1 MMRTSVWILGDQLLD
16 WHPALDT
23 ALQGGGRA
31 ELRVVLVESRRR
43 ATRLPYQR
51 KKLVLLFSAM
61 RHYALLLQERGIP
74 VEVIQADDI
83 LSGMRQ
89 HVARWQPGR
98 IYSMTAS
105 EYSGRVFQAQL
116 GERLG
121 VKVVLLGNTQ
131 FLIGQYNPFP
141 DAEPGRR
148 YVMEKFYRRMRRYF
162 NLLLDA
168 DGEPLGGQWNYDKE
182 NRRPLPKGF
191 TPQPRLGFAPDAI
204 TRQVMDEVT
213 HLENTVGSVEGFDL
227 AVTHAQAQQALD
239 DFLEHRLA
247 SFGPYEDAMSSRSEL
262 LYHSLLSPYLNT
274 GLLEPLGVARRAEAR
289 YLGGQAPLASVEGF
303 IRQVTGWREYI
314 YWQYSRQMPGLKDA
328 NFWQARRRLPG
339 FFWNAETEMN
349 CLRTVIGR
357 ALQHGYAHHI
367 ERLMVLSNFCL
378 LAGIAPQQVND
389 WFTACFVDAYE
400 WVMLPNV
407 LGMGLFADG
416 GVTATKPYI
425 ASGNYIHK
433 MSDYC
438 NGCRYNPRLRRGE
451 HACPFNFLY
460 WNFLIKHEQ
469 VLRGNPRMGPN
480 VLSLRHVGADEQQLI
495 QLQAEKCLANL
506 G

>member
-1 MMRTSVWILGDQLLD
+1 MRRSVWILGDQLLEA
-16 WHPALDT
+16 HPALNA
-23 ALQGGGRA
+23 ALQDGDRA

-43 ATRLPYQR
+43 VARLPYQR
-51 KKLVLLFSAM
+51 KKLVLLFSAL
-61 RHYALLLQERGIP
+61 RHYAHLLQERGISAEI
-74 VEVIQADDI
+74 VQADDM
-83 LSGMRQ
+83 LSGLRQ
-89 HVARWQPGR
+89 HAATWQPER
-98 IYSMTAS
+98 IYTMAAS
-105 EYSGRVFQAQL
+105 EYGGRVFQAQL

-121 VKVVLLGNTQ
+121 VETVLLGNTQ
-131 FLIGQYNPFP
+131 FLVGQYDPFP

-148 YVMEKFYRRMRRYF
+148 YVMENFYRRMRRHF
-162 NLLLDA
+162 NLLLDN
-168 DGEPLGGQWNYDKE
+168 DGEPMGGRWNYDQE
-182 NRRPLPKGF
+182 NRRPLPKSF
-191 TPQPRLGFAPDAI
+191 TTQPRLYFAPDAI
-204 TRQVMDEVT
+204 TRQVMSEVAR
-213 HLENTVGSVEGFDL
+213 LENGVGSVEGFDL

-239 DFLEHRLA
+239 DFLDHRLP
-247 SFGPYEDAMSSRSEL
+247 SFGPYEDAMSSRSVL
-262 LYHSLLSPYLNT
+262 LYHSLLSPYLNI
-274 GLLEPLGVARRAEAR
+274 GLLEPLPVARAAERR
-289 YLGGQAPLASVEGF
+289 YLSGQAPLASVEGF

-314 YWQYSRQMPGLKDA
+314 YWQYSRQMPGLAAA

-357 ALQHGYAHHI
+357 ALQRGYTHHI
-367 ERLMVLSNFCL
+367 ERLIVLSNFCL
-378 LAGIAPQQVND
+378 LAGIAPQQVNE

-438 NGCRYNPRLRRGE
+438 SDCRFNPRLRTGA

-460 WNFLIKHEQ
+460 WNFLIEHEQ
-469 VLRGNPRMGPN
+469 VLRSNPRMGPN
-480 VLSLRHVGADEQQLI
+480 VLSLRLVGLDERRLI
-495 QLQAEKCLANL
+495 SLQAEEYLANP